1 MIDQS
6 FEIIYIH
13 KRTNIRKYWLQQ
25 QQTICG
31 GVGLLDGLVKVANS
45 KGQTDRLARILWLRG
60 H

>member
-1 MIDQS
+1 MCAR
-6 FEIIYIH
+6 
-13 KRTNIRKYWLQQ
+13 KRKEVIRD
-25 QQTICG
+25 TM